1 MLKKAEE
8 VAEEVEEVEAVE
20 EKVLKDGIDGKDG
33 DRWEVEL
40 NIFQLQEFMLT
51 SVNFLMAES
60 ITHLQDI
67 ELKYLG
73 EYSKFYT
80 QIKI

>member
-1 MLKKAEE
+1 ME
-8 VAEEVEEVEAVE
+8 
-20 EKVLKDGIDGKDG
+20 IDG
-33 DRWEVEL
+33 RLSE
-40 NIFQLQEFMLT
+40 ISFAYQLQEFMLT